1 MPRESLDAQ
10 VNALRCQC
18 NRCGIAFGCRNH
30 DTLCCIKG
38 TINACLDG
46 YTFQEERAK
55 MKVIESQ
62 TRSRHTNYTL
72 TIEIVTNTQEVQ
84 HCPCL
89 CVKCDFRTSDL
100 K

>member
-10 VNALRCQC
+10 VNALRWQC

-46 YTFQEERAK
+46 YTFQEEREDESDRKSDKKLTLQFLPTAEIFTEGTTLSVPVCLN
-55 MKVIESQ
+55 VICQ
-62 TRSRHTNYTL
+62 A
-72 TIEIVTNTQEVQ
+72 
-84 HCPCL
+84 
-89 CVKCDFRTSDL
+89 SDL
-100 K
+100 E